1 MQTFDVVVIGAG
13 TGGQTA
19 ALELAVEGLSVAVV
33 EQSNT
38 PGGICALHGCQPKK
52 YFYEVAEI
60 AAKSDHLEG
69 LGITGL
75 PRTSW
80 SQISAAKNKL
90 TAGVPENT
98 VANLKGNN
106 ITYLK
111 GTASFENRNRIW
123 VGEEQLEAEFFIIAT
138 GAQPMQLPIEG
149 SEHLLTSNEFLA
161 LEALPPRLVFVGG
174 GFISFEFAHFAARLN
189 NHTTETTI
197 LEVMERPLGPFDGD
211 MVQQLV
217 AASAHDG
224 INVQCGV
231 KISAIEKKGDGFV
244 VRLDDGE
251 PINADLVINGAGR
264 VPALEALQLDKAGVG
279 FSRKGIHVDKG
290 MRSSVE
296 TIFAV
301 GDCADTL
308 QLARVAD
315 REALGAVNN
324 ILSAKGEG
332 EQVQISYKEAP
343 AVLFTYPQLAMVGKT
358 EDQLKAEQIRYWKST
373 DTNLGWPTYR
383 RIGLRHAAYKILVDE
398 NDLILGAHILS
409 DNATGLINTFRMA
422 MLHDIDIRKLRQDAI
437 LSPYPSRESD
447 MLYMLD
453 PLVQ

>member
-1 MQTFDVVVIGAG
+1 MHTFDVVVIGAG

-19 ALELAVEGLSVAVV
+19 ALELAAEGLRVAVV
-33 EQSNT
+33 EQST
-38 PGGICALHGCQPKK
+38 PGGICALHGCQAKK
-52 YFYEVAEI
+52 FFYEVAEI
-60 AAKSDHLEG
+60 AAKSHHLEG
-69 LGITGL
+69 LGVTRQ
-75 PRTSW
+75 PRLSW
-80 SQISAAKNKL
+80 AQISAAKNEF
-90 TAGVPENT
+90 TAKVPENT

-106 ITYLK
+106 ITYLS
-111 GTASFENRNRIW
+111 GAASFENSGCIR
-123 VGEEQLEAEFFIIAT
+123 VGEERLEAEFFIIAT

-149 SEHLLTSNEFLA
+149 SEHLLISNEFLA
-161 LEALPPRLVFVGG
+161 LETLPPRLVFVGG
-174 GFISFEFAHFAARLN
+174 GFISFEFAHFAARLSN
-189 NHTTETTI
+189 DTTETTI

-217 AASAHDG
+217 AASIHDG
-224 INVQCGV
+224 ISIHCGV
-231 KISAIEKKGDGFV
+231 KISAIEKKGDSFV
-244 VRLDDGE
+244 VHLDDGQL
-251 PINADLVINGAGR
+251 IHADLVINGAGR
-264 VPALEALQLDKAGVG
+264 VSAIETLQLEKAGVD
-279 FSRKGIHVDKG
+279 FSRKGICVDKG

-315 REALGAVNN
+315 REALAAVNN

-332 EQVQISYKEAP
+332 EQDTISYEEAP
-343 AVLFTYPQLAMVGKT
+343 VVLFTYPQLAMVGKT

-373 DTNLGWPTYR
+373 DINLGWPTYR

-409 DNATGLINTFRMA
+409 DNGTGLINTFRMA
-422 MLHDIDIRKLRQDAI
+422 MLNGTDVKKLRQDAI
-437 LSPYPSRESD
+437 MSPYPSRESD

-453 PLVQ
+453 PLVL